1 LLKINKIKNH
11 EFHNIPFGLFLIAD
25 PKEVV
30 LAARE
35 IGVGLYGFTKP
46 TENSLLPSMDKYL
59 TKPIDSFEGDEKNIA
74 TLVRSYKGLP
84 LDYIE
89 ESIKR

>member
-1 LLKINKIKNH
+1 LHLAPIKQTKRQLLLMQK
-11 EFHNIPFGLFLIAD
+11 
-25 PKEVV
+25 
-30 LAARE
+30 
-35 IGVGLYGFTKP
+35 T
-46 TENSLLPSMDKYL
+46 S
-59 TKPIDSFEGDEKNIA
+59 KPIDSFEGDEKNIA